1 MNPVDHDRSLL
12 GAYALGALDPLE
24 AQLVHD
30 HLAGCPDCRREVA
43 DLNDLRAAL
52 DEVPPEAFL
61 DGPPDGGDL
70 LLRRTVR
77 AARAETAAPARQAPP
92 RRRFAMVAAAVLALV
107 AVGLGGILVGRAT
120 GPGPG
125 VALPAGTRSVETTDP
140 QTHARLAVDV
150 MPQNGWVRVHAN
162 TAGIPKGEPCQLL
175 VVPRNGEPVLTG
187 SWLVSEKGAK
197 DGTVLDGAA
206 LVPLADVQSVE
217 VVTTDGRKYVSVPL

>member
-92 RRRFAMVAAAVLALV
+92 RRRLALVAAAVLALV
-107 AVGLGGILVGRAT
+107 AVGRPGPGRASPYQPAPGASRRRIRRRTPASPSTSCRRTAGSGCTRTRRASRRASRANCLSYRAT
-120 GPGPG
+120 GS
-125 VALPAGTRSVETTDP
+125 R
-140 QTHARLAVDV
+140 
-150 MPQNGWVRVHAN
+150 
-162 TAGIPKGEPCQLL
+162 C
-175 VVPRNGEPVLTG
+175 
-187 SWLVSEKGAK
+187 
-197 DGTVLDGAA
+197 
-206 LVPLADVQSVE
+206 
-217 VVTTDGRKYVSVPL
+217 